1 MAYKCPETLVNEGL
15 SGIYVLIN
23 NFRNEEVEN
32 HRMEEDDMLNNV
44 GRIMA
49 IAVLIVFVF
58 TGCSNSFN
66 DKDEIVN
73 SENSEVVEINDV
85 DTEYT
90 TWTELSETE
99 LVWFNEQFFN
109 NPENQIVNYFLQSE
123 YSDVKNIDLFKL
135 FYDLPKTSADE
146 LTSEEVQLVR
156 AQDDGFELDIQK
168 VPTKYMNEILKTYA
182 NVTLEES
189 NKIKLN
195 LFIYLSEYDAY
206 YMSRSDFHYTEYTM
220 VSGQKNSDGSV
231 RLQYENYE
239 VVLAT
244 QENGYYFISN
254 LKNE

>member
-1 MAYKCPETLVNEGL
+1 
-15 SGIYVLIN
+15 
-23 NFRNEEVEN
+23 
-32 HRMEEDDMLNNV
+32 MEEDDMLNNV
-44 GRIMA
+44 GRITA
-49 IAVLIVFVF
+49 IAVLIIFVF
-58 TGCSNSFN
+58 TGCSNFFN
-66 DKDEIVN
+66 DKNGTIN
-73 SENSEVVEINDV
+73 SENSETLVIDEV

-99 LVWFNEQFFN
+99 LIWFNEQFFN

-135 FYDLPKTSADE
+135 FYDLPKTSGDE
-146 LTSEEVQLVR
+146 LTSEEIQLVR

-168 VPTKYMNEILKTYA
+168 VPTKFMNEVLKTYA
-182 NVTLEES
+182 NITLEES

-206 YMSRSDFHYTEYTM
+206 YMSRGDFHYTEYTM
-220 VSGQKNSDGSV
+220 VSGQKNIDGLV

-244 QENGYYFISN
+244 NENGYYFISN